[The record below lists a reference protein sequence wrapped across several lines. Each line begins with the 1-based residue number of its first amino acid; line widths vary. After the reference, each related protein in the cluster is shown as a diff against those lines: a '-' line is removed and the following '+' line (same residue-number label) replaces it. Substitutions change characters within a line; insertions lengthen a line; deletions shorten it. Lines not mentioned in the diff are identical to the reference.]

1 MLTWVLKAPLLFEDS
16 SSVLFLFFIIIIFLS
31 ILHYKT
37 LETCYFFKVLYFF
50 KFIKHAIKQ
59 LIIISFDL
67 LNTILLL

>member
-16 SSVLFLFFIIIIFLS
+16 SSVLFLFFIIIFLS